1 MMFLKFLK
9 IYFFYLILC
18 ILKLIK
24 DKIINLKNAISTKNN
39 YQNFREFN
47 DYLKE
52 VKIFNKSKKISKNKI
67 LVTDFLSTPG
77 YTHTSGVI
85 GKYLV
90 KTINGKI
97 DGFIRQGDFRSRKIL
112 ESFGTDKIYNLDQH
126 SLIMTLDSFF
136 TATKLFLKVKS
147 IDEFI
152 KIKLNK
158 VNIGMIVYDHI
169 LRHGRTGTF
178 DKFSFKYIYY
188 LALAINVDKVCK
200 NIFKTKYKYAVILE
214 TQFIPNSIIFE
225 NALLNKCKVIS
236 HEGGSDKFTVRIY
249 RNFKERFQSKIRFP
263 KNIFNR
269 LQKSKRKKFYENEG
283 NKLILKKMKI
293 NQIDQNDWDGKK
305 DQITKKKICDIY
317 NFDPKKPLIGVFA
330 HDFIDGNFINSGRV
344 FRDKYSWFIKTLD
357 FASKHK
363 NVNWIIKDH
372 PTDHTKPPKTT
383 GKTTYDNLYKN
394 SENIKLLPT
403 QIKSKDLLTSV
414 DLVLT
419 CSGSVG
425 IEFPCFG
432 VKSMIACNTY
442 YSGFGFINPSKNES
456 SYFKEIKNT
465 IKNRNF
471 KMLDTKIKKAN
482 IYAYLLYHVGINK
495 CPIIPKF
502 NWSRK
507 KFKEKQF
514 WKDSYRLMKKYDAK
528 NDTFLKKLSHQI
540 DKDHTHMLNPF

>member
-1 MMFLKFLK
+1 MCLKFLK
-9 IYFFYLILC
+9 IYCVYLVLC
-18 ILKLIK
+18 IF
-24 DKIINLKNAISTKNN
+24 KIIKEKITNSKNTITTKNN
-39 YQNFREFN
+39 YQNYKEFN

-52 VKIFNKSKKISKNKI
+52 LKIFYKSEKISKNKI

-90 KTINGKI
+90 KAINGKI
-97 DGFIRQGDFRSRKIL
+97 DGFIRQGDFRGRKIL
-112 ESFGTDKIYNLDQH
+112 ENFGTDKIYNLNQY
-126 SLIMTLDSFF
+126 SLIMTLNSFL
-136 TATKLFLKVKS
+136 TAARLFLKVRS
-147 IDEFI
+147 IDQFI

-178 DKFSFKYIYY
+178 DKFSFKYVYY
-188 LALAINVDKVCK
+188 LTLAINVNKVCK
-200 NIFKTKYKYAVILE
+200 NIFKNKYKFAVILE

-249 RNFKERFQSKIRFP
+249 RNFKERFQSKIKFP
-263 KNIFNR
+263 KNVFNK
-269 LQKSKRKKFYENEG
+269 LQKHKRKNFYKNEG

-293 NQIDQNDWDGKK
+293 NQIDQNDQDAKK
-305 DQITKKKICDIY
+305 NQINKKKICEIY

-344 FRDKYSWFIKTLD
+344 FRDKYSWFIKTLN
-357 FASKHK
+357 FATKHK
-363 NVNWIIKDH
+363 NINWIIKDH

-383 GKTTYDNLYKN
+383 GKTAYYNLYKN
-394 SENIKLLPT
+394 NENIKLLPSE
-403 QIKSKDLLTSV
+403 IKSKDLLTSV

-432 VKSMIACNTY
+432 VKSIIACNTY
-442 YSGFGFINPSKNES
+442 YSSFGFINPSKNES
-456 SYFKEIKNT
+456 SYFEEIKST
-465 IKNRNF
+465 IKNKNF

-482 IYAYLLYHVGINK
+482 IYAYLLYHIGINK

-514 WKDSYRLMKKYDAK
+514 WKDSYKLMKKYDAK
-528 NDTFLKKLSHQI
+528 NDTFLKKLSHQV